1 MRHVAGI
8 SALLVLVLGTVCWAA
23 SVTRT
28 ADREMVIDLTFDPG
42 QFEFTRDGGYDW
54 IGGSGVAYLPEPG
67 LPSLPMR
74 QVEVAIPYDMSAGQV
89 RATAVGRT
97 GVPGTFEIAPVQPPR
112 ILGQA
117 AGPWVGGK
125 SEVYLE
131 DRLYPQQ
138 ILGGVHQGFMGDSRL
153 VSFYVAPLAWNP
165 VTKGLEIS
173 TRIEV
178 TVELVPA
185 AGQRDLRCRP
195 VRSSEFE
202 RAVGLGV
209 VNPRDVAA
217 YAATSTSV
225 ESGLPAAAGLAP
237 SALSVLEEGH
247 YEYVVITLQAL
258 ASYFEPLA
266 EWKTRKGVPA
276 KVVTREWI
284 EANYT
289 GANVQEQ
296 MRNFIRDAYQ
306 TWGAVWILLGG
317 DTVQIPSRQVYAM
330 DYEMG
335 LDGNRIRCDLY
346 YSDLDGTWNANGVS
360 PYGEVADSV
369 DMYPDVAVGRAPVE
383 NSTEAQV
390 FVSKV
395 LTYEQNPPTG
405 YALEMLMAGEVLWD
419 NPFTDSGLGLDMI
432 DEQCVPARFDP
443 ILKLYETL
451 GNESRA
457 SVLAAMSAGQNVIF
471 HDGHCFYD
479 VMGVGGSYL
488 NRTDADTVSNGSRA
502 FILNSIGCW
511 PAAIDQDCIAERFI
525 NNGNGG
531 AVAFVGNSRY
541 GWGSPGNPGF
551 GYSDRLQLE
560 FARSLLVDRLAG
572 LGLVNADSKAHFV
585 PFAQDENV
593 FRCNEYQVNLLGDP
607 EMAAW
612 TDEPQALTV
621 DAPDKVAS
629 PSGEVMVVV
638 SDASGAVEDA
648 LVCLANGSDVYLVGR
663 TDIAGTVIFAVTT
676 ASADSLDLT
685 ITAVDHLCHQA
696 KIGVVTSGKL
706 LTVSDF
712 AVMDRGDSKPNP
724 GETFDLMVTVRNSGS
739 EAAHGVRGVL
749 RSRGGLAQVGDST
762 VYYGTIEACSTS
774 VGLEKFRVTVGDSCT
789 NGQTVGFEL
798 ALDDTVG
805 AQWVS
810 CFQAVVASP
819 VFSVV
824 SYAMHDFL
832 GDGDWIA
839 EPGETVMVT
848 LEIANTGL
856 ASGAVSATATSC
868 DPFLAASDSVTFA
881 GTVEPG
887 QIGHTL
893 HRVVVSEVCPAPYVG
908 ALAVHLAAGA
918 LAFEDTVQFRVGDL
932 AFSDDCESG
941 QGGWARA
948 GSPDLWHLTTYRSHS
963 GSASWY
969 FGDDGTHTY
978 PSSAQSSIT
987 SQNLVAGDD
996 ATLAFWFW
1004 YEFTT
1009 YGTDGVYVILLA
1021 DGAADTLDY
1030 LGSGGALTIG
1040 SRWVRWERLLEVSPG
1055 DTLAVRFEFK
1065 SDNADVAEGMYIDD
1079 VSLISTV
1086 PGQAGVAGEGEPR
1099 LGGFA
1104 VCPNPSSGE
1113 VTLWFGEAGERV
1125 VADIY
1130 DVAGRRVASV
1140 VKPAGTAS
1148 VVWEAGAGS
1157 VGLAPGIY
1165 LAKVRTARYSVP
1177 RKIIL
1182 LK

>member
-1 MRHVAGI
+1 MRQVVGI
-8 SALLVLVLGTVCWAA
+8 SALLVLVLATFCWAA
-23 SVTRT
+23 TVTRT

-42 QFEFTRDGGYDW
+42 QFEFTREGGYDW

-74 QVEVAIPYDMSAGQV
+74 QVEIVIPYDMKAGRV
-89 RATAVGRT
+89 RATVLGRT
-97 GVPGTFEIAPVQPPR
+97 EVPGRFEIAPVQPPR

-117 AGPWVGGK
+117 AGEWVGGK
-125 SEVYLE
+125 AEVYLE
-131 DRLYPQQ
+131 DRLYPREV
-138 ILGGVHQGFMGDSRL
+138 LGGVHQGFMGDSRL
-153 VSFYVAPLAWNP
+153 VSFYVAPFAWNP
-165 VTKGLEIS
+165 VTKTLELGD
-173 TRIEV
+173 RIEV

-195 VRSSEFE
+195 VRSTEFE
-202 RAVGLGV
+202 RAVGRGV
-209 VNPRDVAA
+209 VNPQDVAA
-217 YAATSTSV
+217 YAAVSAEST
-225 ESGLPAAAGLAP
+225 LPAAGGFLPGALAGLEA
-237 SALSVLEEGH
+237 GN
-247 YEYVVITLQAL
+247 YEYVVVTTQAL
-258 ASYFEPLA
+258 AQYFEPLV

-276 KVVTREWI
+276 TLVTREWI

-335 LDGNRIRCDLY
+335 PDGNRIRCDLY
-346 YSDLDGTWNANGVS
+346 YSDLDGTWNANGLS

-395 LTYEQNPPTG
+395 LTYEQNPPAA
-405 YALEMLMAGEVLWD
+405 YALEMLMAGEVLWS

-432 DEQCVPARFDP
+432 DDQCVPARFDP

-451 GNESRA
+451 GNESRE
-457 SVLAAMSAGQNVIF
+457 SVLAAMSAGQNIIL

-488 NRTDADTVSNGSRA
+488 NRTDADTVSNGSRT

-525 NNGNGG
+525 NNPGG
-531 AVAFVGNSRY
+531 GCVAFVGNSRY

-560 FARSLLVDRLAG
+560 FARSLLVDRLEG

-612 TDEPQALTV
+612 TDEPEPLTV
-621 DAPDKVAS
+621 EAPDQVAS
-629 PSGEVMVVV
+629 PSGEVRVVV
-638 SDASGAVEDA
+638 SDAGGAVADA
-648 LVCLANGSDVYLVGR
+648 LVCLANGSDVYLVER
-663 TDIAGTVIFAVTT
+663 TDLAGTAVFTVTT
-676 ASADSLDLT
+676 ASGDSLDLT
-685 ITAVDHLCHQA
+685 VTALDRLCSMRRIA
-696 KIGVVTSGKL
+696 VATSGKL
-706 LTVSDF
+706 LAMTDLD
-712 AVMDRGDSKPNP
+712 VMDGGDGEPNP
-724 GETFDLMVTVRNSGS
+724 GETFDLEVTVRNSGS
-739 EAAHGVRGVL
+739 ETANGVWGVL
-749 RSRGGLAQVGDST
+749 RSRDGLAEVGDST
-762 VYYGTIEACSTS
+762 VYYGTVEAGSTS
-774 VGLEKFRVTVGDSCT
+774 EGSERFQVTVGGALA
-789 NGQTVGFEL
+789 NGRTLGFEL
-798 ALDDTVG
+798 ALSDTVG
-805 AQWVS
+805 AQWAS
-810 CFQAVVASP
+810 SFQAVVATP
-819 VFSVV
+819 VLSVA
-824 SYAMHDFL
+824 SYAMHDL
-832 GDGDWIA
+832 RGDGDWIA

-848 LEIANTGL
+848 LVIANTGL
-856 ASGAVSATATSC
+856 APGAVSATATSC
-868 DPFLAASDSVTFA
+868 DPFLAASDSVTSA
-881 GTVEPG
+881 GTLGPG
-887 QIGHTL
+887 QVGHSL
-893 HRVVVSEVCPAPYVG
+893 HQVVLSEACPAPYVG
-908 ALAVHLAAGA
+908 ALAVHLASGA
-918 LAFEDTVQFRVGDL
+918 LAFEDTVRFRVGDL

-941 QGGWARA
+941 QGGWTRA

-978 PSSAQSSIT
+978 PSSARSSIT
-987 SQNLVAGDD
+987 SQEVVAGEE
-996 ATLAFWFW
+996 ATLSFWFW

-1009 YGTDGVYVILLA
+1009 YGTDGVYVVLFA
-1021 DGAADTLDY
+1021 GGAADTLDY
-1030 LGSGGALTIG
+1030 LGSGGALPIG
-1040 SRWVRWERLLEVSPG
+1040 SRWVQWERTLEVSPG
-1055 DTLAVRFEFK
+1055 DTVAVRFEFK
-1065 SDNADVAEGMYIDD
+1065 SDNSDVAEGMYIDD
-1079 VSLISTV
+1079 VSLTSTL
-1086 PGQAGVAGEGEPR
+1086 PGQAGASGGSEPS
-1099 LGGFA
+1099 LTAFA
-1104 VCPNPSSGE
+1104 VRPNPASGD
-1113 VTLWFGEAGERV
+1113 VTLWFGEAGERC

-1140 VKPAGTAS
+1140 VKPAGATSA
-1148 VVWEAGAGS
+1148 VWETGAGTAR
-1157 VGLAPGIY
+1157 LAPGIY
-1165 LAKVRTARYSVP
+1165 LAKIRSARYSVP